1 MQFYQLDP
9 TQDPRWVELLL
20 HHSSASVFHSVPW
33 LKALQGTYD
42 YRPVVFTTSPPDSQL
57 KNGMLFCHVKSM
69 LTGHR
74 LVSLPF
80 SDHCEPLF
88 ETTRDLDSF
97 VLHLQAEQRQKNWKY
112 LEIRPLTA
120 NFDQPGSRT
129 GFTPESAYFLHTLDL
144 RPDLD
149 TIFLSFDKDSVQR
162 RVRRAQQ
169 ASLVEKCGH
178 SEDLLHEFYRLLV
191 MTRRRHQVPPQPLSW
206 FRNLI
211 QSQGDALEIR
221 LACHSENSIAAIL
234 TLRFKDVVYYKYGC
248 SDARFNRFGATPWL
262 FWNAI
267 AVAKSSGATKFDFGR
282 TKEDHAG
289 LLAFKNHW
297 VPSPHRL
304 VYWRFPACA
313 RSFDSAESWKLKAA
327 KHVFSRM
334 PDPLLTAAGRLF
346 YRHLG

>member
-9 TQDPRWVELLL
+9 TQDPRWVELLA
-20 HHSSASVFHSVPW
+20 HHSSASAFHSVPW
-33 LKALQGTYD
+33 LQALQRTYD

-57 KNGMLFCHVKSM
+57 KNGMVFCHVKSM

-88 ETTRDLDSF
+88 ESPRDVHSF
-97 VLHLQAEQRQKNWKY
+97 ALHLQAEQRQKNWKY
-112 LEIRPLTA
+112 LEIRPVNVDFA
-120 NFDQPGSRT
+120 QSDAPA
-129 GFTPESAYFLHTLDL
+129 GFAAESSYFLHTLDL

-149 TIFLSFDKDSVQR
+149 TLFLGFDKDSVQR

-169 ASLVEKCGH
+169 ASLVEKSGH
-178 SEDLLHEFYRLLV
+178 SEDLLQEFYRLLV

-221 LACHSENSIAAIL
+221 VACRDENSVAAIL

-248 SDARFNRFGATPWL
+248 SDPSFNKFGATPWL

-267 AVAKSSGATKFDFGR
+267 VAAKTTGATKFDLGR
-282 TKEDHAG
+282 TEQDNLG

-297 VPSPHRL
+297 VPSPHPL
-304 VYWRFPACA
+304 VYWRFPASA

-327 KHVFSRM
+327 KQVFSRM
-334 PDPLLTAAGRLF
+334 PEPLLTVAGRLF